1 MKTLVDHIIWL
12 NLYDISYLINNI
24 CIMFEILSKEAFDK
38 NKVQVMVC
46 IDTEDWNINTSVNT
60 PPLSLSKIRRPR

>member
-38 NKVQVMVC
+38 NKVQVMVGVHRYRGLEHQH
-46 IDTEDWNINTSVNT
+46 IRKH
-60 PPLSLSKIRRPR
+60 PPPSLLR

>member
-1 MKTLVDHIIWL
+1 MKALVDHIIWL

>member
-1 MKTLVDHIIWL
+1 MAKFVQHIVFNTQYMYHVSNTI
-12 NLYDISYLINNI
+12 
-24 CIMFEILSKEAFDK
+24 SKEAFDK